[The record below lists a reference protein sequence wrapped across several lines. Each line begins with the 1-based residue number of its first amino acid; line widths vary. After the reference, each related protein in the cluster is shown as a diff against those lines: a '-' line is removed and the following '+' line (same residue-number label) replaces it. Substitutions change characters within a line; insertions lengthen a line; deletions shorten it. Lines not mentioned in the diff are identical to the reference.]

1 MTGQLEVTLDK
12 PDPLFAYRIATTHM
26 NPIKASQA
34 KANIKEF
41 WLPKNKPAVSG
52 PYMLESFNP
61 DTKEATMVKNPNW
74 WKDEGPYL
82 DKIEFKF
89 VPDPET
95 TATMFQN
102 NQIDVSLAPV
112 SIALKNKYP
121 DLFRTMK
128 AIGFNLFW
136 LRPGS
141 EPTDDPNVRKALV
154 MAINHDE
161 MMKAA
166 FPDGDYDKTI
176 QLIDPDLPCKET
188 QPFYKFDVEGA
199 KKALAASKYGSADKL
214 PKIRVT
220 PRGNWPPMNRALE
233 YIMESWRKNLGITNI
248 EYKQQYDEWGP
259 DVRKLNLSR
268 DDVVVRFPDSATYMR
283 IAAHPD
289 GEFVK
294 DSGDANGPM
303 FLGYN
308 NPKVK
313 ELIDQA
319 LLLPVTDPKRCELA
333 LEAQKLV
340 MEDAGVIP
348 FGKAL
353 SYLMARDY
361 VKNYAKGPDR
371 GLIDP
376 WKIYMAAKK

>member
-1 MTGQLEVTLDK
+1 
-12 PDPLFAYRIATTHM
+12 
-26 NPIKASQA
+26 
-34 KANIKEF
+34 
-41 WLPKNKPAVSG
+41 
-52 PYMLESFNP
+52 
-61 DTKEATMVKNPNW
+61 
-74 WKDEGPYL
+74 
-82 DKIEFKF
+82 
-89 VPDPET
+89 
-95 TATMFQN
+95 
-102 NQIDVSLAPV
+102 
-112 SIALKNKYP
+112 
-121 DLFRTMK
+121 MK
-128 AIGFNLFW
+128 AVGFNLFW

-141 EPTDDPNVRKALV
+141 EPTDDANVRKALV

-214 PKIRVT
+214 PKIRVS

-248 EYKQQYDEWGP
+248 EFKQQYDEWGP

-268 DDVVVRFPDSATYMR
+268 DDVVTRFPDSATYMR

-319 LLLPVTDPKRCELA
+319 LVLPVSDPKRCELT
-333 LEAQKLV
+333 LQAQKLV
-340 MEDAGVIP
+340 MDDAGVIP